1 MPLPLEGNFMTI
13 RLLAVGVLCALGFLC
28 ASSGLVVAED
38 KPKPKREVIG
48 FEKTFL
54 DGMASKKANNT
65 NNTLKKKND
74 PPKGTGAGTPD
85 VIMSGARIK
94 F

>member
-1 MPLPLEGNFMTI
+1 MTI
-13 RLLAVGVLCALGFLC
+13 RLLAVGALCALGFLC
-28 ASSGLVVAED
+28 ASSGIVAAED
-38 KPKPKREVIG
+38 KPKPKRET

-74 PPKGTGAGTPD
+74 PPKGTSGSNPD
-85 VIMSGARIK
+85 VVMSGARIR